1 MCGSH
6 CTQND
11 KTERSFF
18 MSTKQKGI
26 MIILTLVTL
35 IGVLAALSFLPDT
48 IPLHFGV
55 TGAGSVA
62 SKYCLLIFVPV
73 PAILYWAICRKT
85 K

>member
-1 MCGSH
+1 
-6 CTQND
+6 
-11 KTERSFF
+11 
-18 MSTKQKGI
+18 MSKKQKGI

-62 SKYCLLIFVPV
+62 NKYYLLIFVPV
-73 PAILYWAICRKT
+73 PAILYWAICRKM

>member
-1 MCGSH
+1 
-6 CTQND
+6 
-11 KTERSFF
+11 
-18 MSTKQKGI
+18 MSKKQKGI

-35 IGVLAALSFLPDT
+35 IGILAALSFLPDT

-62 SKYCLLIFVPV
+62 NKYYLLIFVPV
-73 PAILYWAICRKT
+73 PAILYWAICRKL